1 MKPSKAEIIDE
12 DALDALRSAVKAK
25 LPGARKEFLVSNNYS
40 KKTKTKDNLKEDEG
54 IESDSDNNKKEAKN
68 QENKDS
74 RKNLNNFAC

>member
-54 IESDSDNNKKEAKN
+54 IESDSDNNKKKPKTK
-68 QENKDS
+68 ENKDS
-74 RKNLNNFAC
+74 RKKS